1 MQIKVEFTRRTL
13 QIAIV
18 TTVTVFVWLGF
29 DVYRTFMQKVESKV
43 LKEQMSALNPDIN
56 LSILDKLKNRTS
68 PTNEDF
74 QKIPNQ
80 RQMQF
85 DSGPKPEAASP
96 SATRKP

>member
-18 TTVTVFVWLGF
+18 TTVTVFAWLGF
-29 DVYRTFMQKVESKV
+29 DVYRTLTKKVESKV
-43 LKEQMSALNPDIN
+43 LKEQMAPLNPNIN

-74 QKIPNQ
+74 QKIPSQ
-80 RQMQF
+80 RPIQF
-85 DSGPKPEAASP
+85 EVSPKPETAST
-96 SATRKP
+96 SASNRP